1 MKKFSFLLILVF
13 FAQLLVA
20 QECDGISGSISP
32 SNATICEG
40 SSVLLTLASIGGSSV
55 EWQLDGVVINGETG
69 SNLTATQA
77 GTYSAIII
85 EGTCRVPASNTVE
98 VTVNPN
104 PSGNISPANPS
115 ICSGGSVTLTATGGT
130 SYTWFRN
137 GIEIN
142 GENNATIDV
151 SAAGTY
157 SATLHQGDCSAPASN
172 TSEVTVTPAPTGT
185 YHHLT
190 LRSVLVV
197 P

>member
-1 MKKFSFLLILVF
+1 MKKFSFLLIFVF

-40 SSVLLTLASIGGSSV
+40 SSVLLTLTSVGGSGV
-55 EWQLDGVVINGETG
+55 EWQLDGVVINGESG
-69 SNLTATQA
+69 STLTATQA

-85 EGTCRVPASNTVE
+85 EGTCRVPASNTVD

-115 ICSGGSVTLTATGGT
+115 ICSGGSVTLTATGGS

-137 GIEIN
+137 G
-142 GENNATIDV
+142 
-151 SAAGTY
+151 
-157 SATLHQGDCSAPASN
+157 
-172 TSEVTVTPAPTGT
+172 
-185 YHHLT
+185 
-190 LRSVLVV
+190 
-197 P
+197 